1 MFASPL
7 VQEPVAVLAVLLAV
21 LAGLFGAASTR
32 AGSSFFKIV
41 PLLVFA
47 YFVPTALSNTG
58 VIPLESDL
66 YDFTKS
72 WLLPAS
78 LILFTMSVDIP
89 AVMRLGPKQLA
100 LFFAGTATIVIGGP
114 LAYLALG
121 WLLPAGDSDQAWR
134 GLAALSGSWIGGG
147 ANFVAIGE
155 SVKASDAMLGK
166 IIVVDVAL
174 ANIWMAVLLF
184 FAAREEGMDRWIGVD
199 RTSLE
204 ELRRKSE
211 EFQLQVARSAT
222 LPDLFQILF
231 LAFAGTVIA
240 ATAAAALAPIIERHA
255 PDGVSDILSEFAWK
269 VLIATA
275 IGIGISYTRLR
286 NLEGA
291 GASKIG
297 SVFLYLLVTTIGAK
311 AQFAAVFEVPILLAI
326 AAIWITFHAVVLLLL
341 RWLLRAPIFCM
352 AVGSQANIGGAAS
365 APVVA
370 AAFHPALAPV
380 GVLMGVVGYALGT
393 AAGLVCAALLQWVHG
408 LY

>member
-1 MFASPL
+1 MLDLPL

-21 LAGLFGAASTR
+21 LAGLFGAAGTER
-32 AGSSFFKIV
+32 GRSFFNIV

-58 VIPLESDL
+58 VIPLQSDL
-66 YDFTKS
+66 YDFVKH

-89 AVMRLGPKQLA
+89 AVLRLGPKQLT
-100 LFFAGTATIVIGGP
+100 LFLAATATIVIGGP
-114 LAYLALG
+114 VAYYLLG
-121 WLLPAGDSDQAWR
+121 GMVPESMGDQAWK
-134 GLAALSGSWIGGG
+134 GLAAMSGSWIGGG

-155 SVKASDAMLGK
+155 SVGATEETLGK

-174 ANIWMAVLLF
+174 ANIWMAILLF
-184 FAAREEGMDRWIGVD
+184 FAAREKQMDRWINAD

-211 EFQLQVARSAT
+211 AFQAEVARPVT
-222 LPDLFQILF
+222 LPDMLLMLF
-231 LAFAGTVIA
+231 LAIGGTVLASTIA
-240 ATAAAALAPIIERHA
+240 SLVAPIIKEAA
-255 PDGVSDILSEFAWK
+255 PGLSSILSEFAWK
-269 VLIATA
+269 VLIATG
-275 IGIGISYTRLR
+275 IGVGISYTRLR

-297 SVFLYLLVTTIGAK
+297 SVFLYLLVATIGAK
-311 AQFAAVFEVPILLAI
+311 ARFAAVLEVPSLLAI
-326 AAIWITFHAVVLLLL
+326 AAVWISFHAVVLLLL
-341 RWLLRAPIFCM
+341 RWGLRAPIFCM

-380 GVLMGVVGYALGT
+380 GVLMGVLGYALGT
-393 AAGLVCAALLQWVHG
+393 AAGLVCAWLFQLAHSLL
-408 LY
+408 

>member
-1 MFASPL
+1 MFNPPL

-21 LAGLFGAASTR
+21 LAGLFGAAGTR
-32 AGSSFFKIV
+32 AGRSFFNVV

-47 YFVPTALSNTG
+47 YFIPTVLSNTG
-58 VIPLESDL
+58 IIPLESTL
-66 YDFTKS
+66 YSFIKD

-89 AVMRLGPKQLA
+89 AVLRLGQKQLT
-100 LFFAGTATIVIGGP
+100 LFLAGTATVVIGGP

-121 WLLPAGDSDQAWR
+121 GLIPPGEGDQAWR
-134 GLAALSGSWIGGG
+134 GLAALSGSWIGGA

-155 SVKASDAMLGK
+155 SVEASSEILGK

-184 FAAREEGMDRWIGVD
+184 FAAREEIMDRWIGAD
-199 RTSLE
+199 RASLE

-211 EFQLQVARSAT
+211 EFQSQVARLPT
-222 LPDLFQILF
+222 LSDLFLIL
-231 LAFAGTVIA
+231 LRSLGGT
-240 ATAAAALAPIIERHA
+240 ALASPDAVYYARLTNEYA
-255 PDGVSDILSEFAWK
+255 PYLTSVLGEFAWK
-269 VLIATA
+269 VLLATA
-275 IGIGISYTRLR
+275 IGVGISYTRLR
-286 NLEGA
+286 KLEGA

-311 AQFAAVFEVPILLAI
+311 AQFAAVLEVPSLLAI
-326 AAIWITFHAVVLLLL
+326 AAVWITFHGVVLLLL
-341 RWLLRAPIFCM
+341 RWWLRAPIFCM

-370 AAFHPALAPV
+370 GAFHPALAPV
-380 GVLMGVVGYALGT
+380 GVLMGVLGYALGT
-393 AAGLVCAALLQWVHG
+393 GAGLVCAFLFQWVDQF
-408 LY
+408 Y

>member
-1 MFASPL
+1 MFDPPL
-7 VQEPVAVLAVLLAV
+7 VQEPVAVLAILLAV
-21 LAGLFGAASTR
+21 LAGLFGAAGTER
-32 AGSSFFKIV
+32 GRSFFNIV

-58 VIPLESDL
+58 VIPLQSDL
-66 YDFTKS
+66 YDFVKH

-89 AVMRLGPKQLA
+89 AVLRLGPKQLT
-100 LFFAGTATIVIGGP
+100 LFLAATATIVIGGP
-114 LAYLALG
+114 VAYYLLG
-121 WLLPAGDSDQAWR
+121 GIVPESMGDQAWK
-134 GLAALSGSWIGGG
+134 GLAAMSGSWIGGG

-155 SVKASDAMLGK
+155 SVGATEETLGK

-174 ANIWMAVLLF
+174 ANIWMAILLF
-184 FAAREEGMDRWIGVD
+184 FAAREEQMDRWINAD

-211 EFQLQVARSAT
+211 AFQAEVARPVT
-222 LPDLFQILF
+222 LPDMLLMLF
-231 LAFAGTVIA
+231 LAIGGTVLASTVA
-240 ATAAAALAPIIERHA
+240 AFVAPIIEQHA
-255 PDGVSDILSEFAWK
+255 PRLSEILSEFAWK
-269 VLIATA
+269 VLIATG
-275 IGIGISYTRLR
+275 IGVGISYTKLR

-297 SVFLYLLVTTIGAK
+297 SVFLYLLVATIGAK
-311 AQFAAVFEVPILLAI
+311 ARFAAVLEVPSLLAI
-326 AAIWITFHAVVLLLL
+326 AAVWITFHAVVLLLL
-341 RWLLRAPIFCM
+341 RWMIRAPIFCM

-380 GVLMGVVGYALGT
+380 GVLMGVLGYALGT
-393 AAGLVCAALLQWVHG
+393 AAGLFCAWLFQIAHSLI
-408 LY
+408 